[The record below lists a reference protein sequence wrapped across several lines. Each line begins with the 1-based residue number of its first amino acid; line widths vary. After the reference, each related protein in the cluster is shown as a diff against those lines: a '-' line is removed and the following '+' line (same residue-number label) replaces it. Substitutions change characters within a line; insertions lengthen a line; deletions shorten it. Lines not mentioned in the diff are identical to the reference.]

1 MNTLV
6 YIFIYV
12 TLFCIIVKLNSYHK
26 NHNKC
31 DFSYYKDIYINYSVL
46 FVLTL
51 LVINN
56 NYASDYKYSCSVNLF
71 IIIIYFL
78 IADSL
83 TYWYHRTVHRQPI
96 LKKYVHSTHHDNYQM
111 VPLDALNASYL
122 EILCDFLMVF
132 LIPTFILQPNFVE
145 SIIIYGIVVSH
156 IAYKHMD
163 EEYGYF
169 IPYFIN
175 ANYHTKHHEI
185 GGGNYGQFFI
195 MWDFLMN
202 TLILKREKKE
212 IRENKEIREKKE
224 IRENKEIRKKKKK
237 LKTNKSNDKIK

>member
-1 MNTLV
+1 MNNLL

-12 TLFCIIVKLNSYHK
+12 TLFCILVKLNSYHK
-26 NHNKC
+26 NNNKC
-31 DFSYYKDIYINYSVL
+31 DFAYYKNIFINYSVL

-56 NYASDYKYSCSVNLF
+56 NYASDYKYSSSVNLF

-96 LKKYVHSTHHDNYQM
+96 LKKYVHSTHHDNYHM

-132 LIPTFILQPNFVE
+132 LIPTFILQPNFFE
-145 SIIIYGIVVSH
+145 SVITYGIVVTH

-185 GGGNYGQFFI
+185 GGGNYGQFFK

-202 TLILKREKKE
+202 TLILKPCKKE
-212 IRENKEIREKKE
+212 TLKKE
-224 IRENKEIRKKKKK
+224 TLKKETRKKKQK
-237 LKTNKSNDKIK
+237 LKKNKCNDKIK